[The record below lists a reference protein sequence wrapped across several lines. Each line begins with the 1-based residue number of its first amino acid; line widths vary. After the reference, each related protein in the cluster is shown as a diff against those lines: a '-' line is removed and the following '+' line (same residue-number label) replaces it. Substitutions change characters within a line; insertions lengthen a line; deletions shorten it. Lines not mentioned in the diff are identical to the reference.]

1 MTSADIDDQNIPE
14 DAMRRLAEMK
24 PGQSTTL
31 FTSDLSVNEFL
42 LVREAGFR
50 PLGLVLGS
58 SIYHVGFQ
66 IGRWSKN
73 QELGTLSNAMYHARE
88 LAMTRMEAEAD
99 VLGADG
105 IVGVRLEI
113 EFKEFGNDL
122 AEFIAVGT
130 AVKAEDGRATG
141 ATNTGKPF
149 TSDLYGQDFWTLMQ
163 AGYAPLGMV
172 MGSCVYHI
180 AHQRFWQAMGNIGQN
195 VEIPQF
201 TEALYDARELAMSRM
216 QAEAEALHA
225 EGIVGVQ
232 LLSLPHRW
240 GGHTT
245 EFFAIGTAVRP
256 LRADHTIAKPQLVLP
271 VGGLVTEGGRDSGPA
286 WDMHLMVAALRG
298 RPVGRGVLHP
308 GADRHPRRRAA
319 RGHGRGRVPRSRWP
333 TGSRAG
339 RARPVAVRVHG
350 RDRELEL
357 RQGKRGGGRRDPQ
370 GRAGRGDQPQAGRH
384 RRVAGRCLAEELTE
398 RGRAQTPRPATRWPG
413 CSVPERDLRRRT
425 DDLDQLSDVS
435 AINRKSPMCRLLGLT

>member
-1 MTSADIDDQNIPE
+1 MTIEANELGLPE
-14 DAMRRLAEMK
+14 DALRRLGEMR
-24 PGQSTTL
+24 PGQGTGL

-66 IGRWSKN
+66 MGRWSKN
-73 QELGTLSNAMYHARE
+73 QELDTLSQAMYHARE

-122 AEFIAVGT
+122 AEFLAVGT
-130 AVKAEDGRATG
+130 AVKADQAHAKTPDGFSWR
-141 ATNTGKPF
+141 NNQNKPF
-149 TSDLYGQDFWTLMQ
+149 TSDLSGQDFWTLLQ
-163 AGYAPLGMV
+163 AGYAPLGMT
-172 MGSCVYHI
+172 MGTCVYHI
-180 AHQRFWQAMGNIGQN
+180 AHQRFWQAVGNTGQN

-216 QAEAEALHA
+216 QAEAEALQA

-256 LRADHTIAKPQLVLP
+256 LREDHTIATPSLVLP
-271 VGGLVTEGGRDSGPA
+271 
-286 WDMHLMVAALRG
+286 
-298 RPVGRGVLHP
+298 
-308 GADRHPRRRAA
+308 
-319 RGHGRGRVPRSRWP
+319 
-333 TGSRAG
+333 
-339 RARPVAVRVHG
+339 
-350 RDRELEL
+350 
-357 RQGKRGGGRRDPQ
+357 
-370 GRAGRGDQPQAGRH
+370 
-384 RRVAGRCLAEELTE
+384 LTD
-398 RGRAQTPRPATRWPG
+398 A
-413 CSVPERDLRRRT
+413 
-425 DDLDQLSDVS
+425 
-435 AINRKSPMCRLLGLT
+435 